1 MRNLAYLLKRV
12 EKQFL
17 QEPFT
22 TAKDSLEVQVY
33 LMVWEKGRINR
44 KNGDQEAFFTVLKK

>member
-22 TAKDSLEVQVY
+22 TAKDSLDVQVY

>member
-1 MRNLAYLLKRV
+1 MRNFAYLLKRV
-12 EKQFL
+12 EKQFW

-33 LMVWEKGRINR
+33 LMVWEKGRVNR
-44 KNGDQEAFFTVLKK
+44 KTVIRKLSLPF